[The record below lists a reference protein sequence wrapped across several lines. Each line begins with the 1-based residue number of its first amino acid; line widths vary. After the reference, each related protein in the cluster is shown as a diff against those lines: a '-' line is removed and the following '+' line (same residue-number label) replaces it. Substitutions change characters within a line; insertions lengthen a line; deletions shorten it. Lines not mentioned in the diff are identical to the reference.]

1 MPKASGGV
9 AMRALWALFA
19 LAVVGGCVKEVP
31 PEEQKVFGRLDCQR
45 AEGNP
50 MVQQQFEQARTICL
64 GRAQAAAI
72 AGTAAMPTG
81 HGLGGAIASG
91 IQQGMA
97 QREIGENTAISCMAE
112 QGYIQRTRA
121 EHEAACAAI
130 QAQQQQMAAAAQ
142 APLVKRKK

>member
-9 AMRALWALFA
+9 AMRAVWALLV
-19 LAVVGGCVKEVP
+19 LAIFGGCVKEVP
-31 PEEQKVFGRLDCQR
+31 PEEQKVFGRVDCQR

-50 MVQQQFEQARTICL
+50 IVQQQFEQARAICL
-64 GRAQAAAI
+64 GRAEAAAV
-72 AGTAAMPTG
+72 AGTSAMPTG
-81 HGLGGAIASG
+81 HGLAGAISSG

-97 QREIGENTAISCMAE
+97 QRQIGESTAISCMAE

-130 QAQQQQMAAAAQ
+130 QAQQQQIAAAAQ
-142 APLVKRKK
+142 VPTPKRKK